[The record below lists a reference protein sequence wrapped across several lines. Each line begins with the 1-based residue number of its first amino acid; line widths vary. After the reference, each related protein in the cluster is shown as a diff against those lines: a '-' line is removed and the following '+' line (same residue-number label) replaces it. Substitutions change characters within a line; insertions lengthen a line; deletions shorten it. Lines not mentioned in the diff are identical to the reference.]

1 MNYTSSF
8 AEIQLCF
15 SRSRDPIYVTPG
27 RGTCGTSR
35 GISGTTRCIY
45 RDGPRSFWRATR
57 CKNERD
63 IADQAAR
70 DRRNGFSSLERPQR
84 RQGQTPSLNKTKR
97 KACVPPRWRWSRCA
111 APPGAPI
118 PPSPA
123 GPDKSLSSPTG
134 FYLRPV
140 KIARTRNRQIE
151 RDCCSREDQRRKYGF
166 RGMRW
171 GGWGPR
177 VYSDEAYVMLETR
190 HMFRSRYKS
199 GAIRAD
205 IWSLCWYLD
214 RSEKIVYGW
223 FLLA

>member
-111 APPGAPI
+111 APRGLPYHHHQRGPINHYPRRPAFTCDPWKSHEHETAKSSVTVARERISVESMVSEGCDEVGGAPVYI
-118 PPSPA
+118 
-123 GPDKSLSSPTG
+123 
-134 FYLRPV
+134 R
-140 KIARTRNRQIE
+140 
-151 RDCCSREDQRRKYGF
+151 
-166 RGMRW
+166 MRL
-171 GGWGPR
+171 
-177 VYSDEAYVMLETR
+177 ML
-190 HMFRSRYKS
+190 
-199 GAIRAD
+199 
-205 IWSLCWYLD
+205 C
-214 RSEKIVYGW
+214 
-223 FLLA
+223 